1 MTASSRVDLWVP
13 FSEKAQAKALGALF
27 DPDREVWYV
36 PPGVDL
42 DKLSH
47 WLPPSDTEADAVRG
61 VSLFQFLSRVK
72 EAVRDGVSGPEWV
85 RVEIR
90 ELRSKDANYYLWVE
104 ERNDAGD
111 VLAKCEAKIWKN
123 VSARVNA
130 KFRDAT
136 GDQLRHDIKVLFL
149 VRARFEPLFGFTLS
163 VEDVDPSYTLGDLA
177 AKLNKI
183 RETLQREGVFE
194 SNRSLS
200 PPIDYCRVAVIS
212 PDTSAG
218 LGTSARRPTVLKGP
232 ASATSISTRRRFKV
246 STRRRRSGRRSG
258 RSTRPIKLIRMMPW
272 RSSGAG
278 AP

>member
-42 DKLSH
+42 DKLSR
-47 WLPPSDTEADAVRG
+47 WLPTGDTEADAVRG

-72 EAVRDGVSGPEWV
+72 DVVRESVSGPEWV

-111 VLAKCEAKIWKN
+111 VLAKCEAKIWKS

-149 VRARFEPLFGFTLS
+149 VRARFEPLFGFSLT

-183 RETLQREGVFE
+183 REALQGEGVFG
-194 SNRSLS
+194 SNRSL
-200 PPIDYCRVAVIS
+200 PPPLDYCRVAVIS

-218 LGTSARRPTVLKGP
+218 LGDFRHETDRLE
-232 ASATSISTRRRFKV
+232 
-246 STRRRRSGRRSG
+246 
-258 RSTRPIKLIRMMPW
+258 
-272 RSSGAG
+272 GAG
-278 AP
+278 LCHFDFYTATFQGVDAPPSIRQAIRAIY